1 MYGVWFQGVIATQLR
16 LYPVGAVA
24 LPILYNYYF
33 ATKLMQPNAE
43 VSTELC
49 HYCARDIY
57 ARILVK

>member
-1 MYGVWFQGVIATQLR
+1 MK
-16 LYPVGAVA
+16 
-24 LPILYNYYF
+24 
-33 ATKLMQPNAE
+33 KLLGIIVLGFLLGGNAYAE